1 MTSKVGIYA
10 RISRSDNLDFHISI
24 EHQIEGITQYC
35 NLKHFSITKIY
46 KDIGYSG
53 KNFDRPAFKELMQ
66 DVEDGIINT
75 IIVKDLSRFGRNH
88 LEVGKYLEETFLFND
103 VRFIAIDDN
112 YDNQGI
118 MDEFAVFKNIFNE
131 MYLKDIRR
139 KVKATFDF
147 KAKTTLLNS
156 KLGAFYGLTLDENQ
170 KLIIDEEPARVVKRI
185 YDLYIQGITTKQIAE
200 LLNKENVISPGQY
213 RYKQYND
220 KSGLKNTKSAWR
232 DCSIY
237 KILTN
242 ESYTGKIIN
251 RKYIYVKGKRI
262 LNPNPDIIENGLPV
276 IIESSIFQ
284 KVQEIRSSRPRK
296 KEKVYCSPFVNMI
309 QCGHCSKSMRYTYSR
324 TMSDFL
330 YCCPKCRTRIY
341 LQDLANLLKEDISKQ
356 LATIQN
362 KDVEQHKQTKI
373 SKLKEEIK
381 RVDLEIRKEFESYAN
396 NQTSEATFQD
406 NVKQLMFKKEE
417 FTLEINNLEKTILH
431 SLGHSLEGIEIDY
444 VLINK
449 LVKEVVVKNTGKRKY
464 NIHIWYNFKNQIDLN

>member
-1 MTSKVGIYA
+1 MTNKVGIYA
-10 RISRSDNLDFHISI
+10 RISRSDSLDFNSSI

-53 KNFDRPAFKELMQ
+53 KNFERPAFKELMQ
-66 DVEDGIINT
+66 DIEDGIIYT

-88 LEVGKYLEETFLFND
+88 LEVGKYLEETFLIND

-112 YDNQGI
+112 YDNQGM

-131 MYLKDIRR
+131 MYLKDIKR

-200 LLNKENVISPGQY
+200 LLNKENIVSPGQY

-220 KSGLKNTKSAWR
+220 KSGLRNTESAWR

-251 RKYIYVKGKRI
+251 QKYIYVKGKKI

-276 IIESSIFQ
+276 IIEPSIFQ
-284 KVQEIRSSRPRK
+284 KVQEIRSSRPKK
-296 KEKVYCSPFVNMI
+296 KEKVYCSPFLDMI
-309 QCGHCSKSMRYTYSR
+309 QCGQCSKSMRYTYSQ
-324 TMSDFL
+324 TMNDFL

-341 LQDLANLLKEDISKQ
+341 LQDLTNILKEDISKQ
-356 LATIQN
+356 LATIQS
-362 KDVEQHKQTKI
+362 KDIEQHKNTKI
-373 SKLKEEIK
+373 SKLKEDIK
-381 RVDLEIRKEFESYAN
+381 RVDLEIRKDFESYAN
-396 NQTSEATFQD
+396 NQISDAAFQD
-406 NVKQLMFKKEE
+406 KIKQLMLKKEQ
-417 FTLEINNLEKTILH
+417 FTLEISNREKTFIH
-431 SLGHSLEGIEIDY
+431 SLGHRLEGIEIDY
-444 VLINK
+444 DLINK
-449 LVKEVVVKNTGKRKY
+449 LVREVAVKNTGKRKY
-464 NIHIWYNFKNQIDLN
+464 IVLIYYSTCN

>member
-10 RISRSDNLDFHISI
+10 RISRSDNLDFHSSI

-35 NLKHFSITKIY
+35 NLKQFSIVKIY

-66 DVEDGIINT
+66 DVEEGLINT

-88 LEVGKYLEETFLFND
+88 LEVGKYLEETFLIND

-131 MYLKDIRR
+131 MYLKDIKR
-139 KVKATFDF
+139 KVKTTFDF

-170 KLIIDEEPARVVKRI
+170 NLIVDEEPAMVVKRI

-200 LLNKENVISPGQY
+200 LLNKENIISPGQY
-213 RYKQYND
+213 RYNQYND
-220 KSGLKNTKSAWR
+220 KSGLRNTESAWR

-262 LNPNPDIIENGLPV
+262 LNPNPDIIENGLPA
-276 IIESSIFQ
+276 IIEPSIFQ
-284 KVQEIRSSRPRK
+284 KVQEIRSSRPKK
-296 KEKVYCSPFVNMI
+296 KEKVYCSPFLDMI
-309 QCGHCSKSMRYTYSR
+309 RCGHCSKNMIYTYSQ
-324 TMSDFL
+324 TMNDFL
-330 YCCPKCRTRIY
+330 YCCHKCRTRIY
-341 LQDLANLLKEDISKQ
+341 LQDLTNIFKEDIKKQ
-356 LATIQN
+356 LISIQN
-362 KDVEQHKQTKI
+362 KNIEQHKHTKI

-396 NQTSEATFQD
+396 NLISDAVFQD
-406 NVKQLMFKKEE
+406 NMKQLIAKKEQ
-417 FTLEINNLEKTILH
+417 FTLEINNREKTILH
-431 SLGHSLEGIEIDY
+431 SLEHSLEGMEIDY
-444 VLINK
+444 ALINK

-464 NIHIWYNFKNQIDLN
+464 IVFIHYSTCNSKQ

>member
-10 RISRSDNLDFHISI
+10 RISRSDNLDLNISI
-24 EHQIEGITQYC
+24 KHQIEGITQYC

-46 KDIGYSG
+46 KDIEYSG
-53 KNFDRPAFKELMQ
+53 KSFDRPAFKKLMQ
-66 DVEDGIINT
+66 DIEDGIINT

-88 LEVGKYLEETFLFND
+88 LEVGKYLEETFLIND
-103 VRFIAIDDN
+103 IRFIAIDDN

-131 MYLKDIRR
+131 MYLKDIKR
-139 KVKATFDF
+139 KVKTTFDF
-147 KAKTTLLNS
+147 KARTTLLNS

-170 KLIIDEEPARVVKRI
+170 KLIIDEKPAKTVKRI
-185 YDLYIQGITTKQIAE
+185 YDLYIQGLTTKQIAE
-200 LLNKENVISPGQY
+200 LLNKENVISPGEY

-220 KSGLKNTKSAWR
+220 KSGLKNTKSVWR

-276 IIESSIFQ
+276 IIDASIFQ
-284 KVQEIRSSRPRK
+284 KVQEISSKRPKK
-296 KEKVYCSPFVNMI
+296 KEKVYCSPFLDMI
-309 QCGHCSKSMRYTYSR
+309 QCGHCSKQMRYIYSQ
-324 TMSDFL
+324 TMNDYL

-341 LQDLANLLKEDISKQ
+341 LQDLTNIFKEDISKQ
-356 LATIQN
+356 LISIQN
-362 KDVEQHKQTKI
+362 KDIKKHKHTKI

-381 RVDLEIRKEFESYAN
+381 KVELEIRKEFERYAN
-396 NQTSEATFQD
+396 NKISEATFLD
-406 NVKQLMFKKEE
+406 NMKQLIFKKEQ
-417 FTLEINNLEKTILH
+417 FTLEINNQEKTILH
-431 SLGHSLEGIEIDY
+431 SLGECLEGIEIDK
-444 VLINK
+444 LINK
-449 LVKEVVVKNTGKRKY
+449 LVKEVVVKSTGKRKY
-464 NIHIWYNFKNQIDLN
+464 DVHLWYKFKNQIDLN